1 MIRYFLIIVILQL
14 YAFSIAQTP
23 LVVHNAS
30 KGVVLKSSV
39 YGEIYPS
46 MGTNL
51 FEKDTFQLNDERYFV
66 KIKEVKSGEIFTY
79 KGKGL
84 ITPLQIV
91 SKQRYDLFDK
101 FRSFLCSIG
110 DEMGFNTAPV
120 RTSQCVIHKGGPQEQ
135 PLSIS
140 VASQINNAI
149 FNNLY
154 AAGVDIRKVYLQDD
168 GTYYYSVQN
177 SESVDYALVLYTVSK
192 DGVVNSHNEILVYE
206 LGRPRPDKIAYIP
219 LMHNFTL
226 DLDFF
231 SMDATEDEDNL
242 TCYVLLFNPIDFYEK
257 VYSDLEYNGEKYNFL
272 LDWDSDSIKKE
283 LIYQGNVNRVIKVQK

>member
-1 MIRYFLIIVILQL
+1 MIRNVLIIVILQL
-14 YAFSIAQTP
+14 CTFSIAQTP

-39 YGEIYPS
+39 YGEIYPK

-66 KIKEVKSGEIFTY
+66 KIKEIKSGEIFTY

-84 ITPLQIV
+84 ITPRQIV

-101 FRSFLCSIG
+101 FRSFLGSIG
-110 DEMGFNTAPV
+110 EEMGFNTAPV
-120 RTSQCVIHKGGPQEQ
+120 RTSQCVTHKGGPQEL
-135 PLSIS
+135 PISLS

-149 FNNLY
+149 TNGIY
-154 AAGVDIRKVYLQDD
+154 VVGVDVRKVYSQDTE
-168 GTYYYSVQN
+168 TYYYSVQN
-177 SESVDYALVLYTVSK
+177 NESVDYALVLYTVSK
-192 DGVVNSHNEILVYE
+192 DGVVNRHNEILVYE
-206 LGRPRPDKIAYIP
+206 LGRVRPDKIAYIP

-226 DLDFF
+226 NLDFF
-231 SMDATEDEDNL
+231 SMAATGDEDNL

-257 VYSDLEYNGEKYNFL
+257 FYSEIMYNGEGYNCL
-272 LDWDSDSIKKE
+272 LDWDSDSIEEE
-283 LIYQGNVNRVIKVQK
+283 LIYQGNVNQVIYIQK